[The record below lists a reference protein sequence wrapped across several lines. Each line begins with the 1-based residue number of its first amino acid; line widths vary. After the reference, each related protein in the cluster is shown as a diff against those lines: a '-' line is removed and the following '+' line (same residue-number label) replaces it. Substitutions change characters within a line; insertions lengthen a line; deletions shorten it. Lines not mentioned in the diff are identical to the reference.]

1 MVPTLLVLALEFHR
15 APIRFAHLADPTRPL
30 PECFGD
36 WLVESSTAL
45 GPSRITATAEA
56 IGTKPEALH
65 SAFLFLLRQVLLTP
79 AADHY
84 RVLGLSRGCAP
95 ESIKRHHS
103 LMVRM
108 FHPDRLPGGDP
119 RSGSLTARINGAYQI
134 LRDPERRARYDRSL
148 PPLRRG
154 GRWGGNS
161 TEHARVGGLGGQSPW
176 HSRLPLGSRAWSRR
190 WLVWAS
196 VGVSL
201 SACVLLF
208 FGESSPP
215 VLRVSPER
223 ADRSPVGPSYL
234 RGTAAQRETAVRP
247 DAGPRPVPESS
258 TRLPVETAAHVVAET
273 AGSRPQA
280 DLPSVPPPS
289 QDPRG
294 SPGPGGEADD
304 RARPKPGAIS
314 RGSPLIDGGREPL

>member
-1 MVPTLLVLALEFHR
+1 MVPKLLVLALEFHR

-36 WLVESSTAL
+36 WLIESSTAL

-108 FHPDRLPGGDP
+108 FHPDRLPGGEP
-119 RSGSLTARINGAYQI
+119 RSVSLTARINGAYQI
-134 LRDPERRARYDRSL
+134 LRDPERRASYDRSL

-154 GRWGGNS
+154 GRWSGNAI
-161 TEHARVGGLGGQSPW
+161 EHARAGGLGGQSLW

-190 WLVWAS
+190 GLVWAL

-201 SACVLLF
+201 SACLLLLF
-208 FGESSPP
+208 GETPP

-234 RGTAAQRETAVRP
+234 RGTAAQRETGVRP
-247 DAGPRPVPESS
+247 DPGPGPVPESR
-258 TRLPVETAAHVVAET
+258 TRAAETAAQVVVET

-280 DLPSVPPPS
+280 GFAAVPPPS
-289 QDPRG
+289 QDPSG
-294 SPGPGGEADD
+294 SGGGPGPGGEADD
-304 RARPKPGAIS
+304 RVRPKPGAIPWA
-314 RGSPLIDGGREPL
+314 RR